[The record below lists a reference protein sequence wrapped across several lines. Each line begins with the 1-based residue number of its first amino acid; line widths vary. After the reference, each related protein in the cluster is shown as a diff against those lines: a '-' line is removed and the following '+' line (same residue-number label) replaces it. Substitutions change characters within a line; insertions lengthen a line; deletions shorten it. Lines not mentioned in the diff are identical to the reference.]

1 MLPLPPFA
9 LSVSRSSL
17 NRGFYHPEQPVRE
30 EDALVVRN
38 REGALEQ
45 YGNTTTFNLENVLRQ
60 NILTSSYYK
69 QSALPID
76 NWADLV
82 DEIYYRY
89 AVAGA
94 RVQTRCRG
102 LWVSVGSSTFSCPRL
117 LSWPVAAW
125 TTWSPG

>member
-9 LSVSRSSL
+9 LPVSRSSL

-82 DEIYYRY
+82 DEIYYRC

-102 LWVSVGSSTFSCPRL
+102 LWVSKGSSTFSSPSL